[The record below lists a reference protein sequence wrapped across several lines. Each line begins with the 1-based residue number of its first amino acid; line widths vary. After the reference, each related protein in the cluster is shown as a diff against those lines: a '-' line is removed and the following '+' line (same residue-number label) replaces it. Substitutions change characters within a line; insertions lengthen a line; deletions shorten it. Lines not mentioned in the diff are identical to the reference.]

1 HIGVFYPLQTFSRGK
16 SINFEEV
23 PIGIEGDDSFTEELL
38 LKLGSEISPKAQ
50 RMDSRARKNLHLA
63 AVFACNFTNHM
74 LTISKEIMKN
84 KGLDFELLSPLI
96 EETVSKSLSLGPEN
110 SQTGP
115 AKRGDL
121 ETLDKHYEALSESE
135 DIAEIYRIVS
145 QNIIDY
151 YDQ

>member
-1 HIGVFYPLQTFSRGK
+1 
-16 SINFEEV
+16 
-23 PIGIEGDDSFTEELL
+23 
-38 LKLGSEISPKAQ
+38 
-50 RMDSRARKNLHLA
+50 
-63 AVFACNFTNHM
+63 
-74 LTISKEIMKN
+74 
-84 KGLDFELLSPLI
+84 LI

-135 DIAEIYRIVS
+135 DVAEIYRIVS

-151 YDQ
+151 YNQ